1 MDRITT
7 EARSRI
13 MAAVRGKD
21 TTPERVV
28 RSLLHRLGVRF
39 RLHRKDL
46 PGRPDIVLPA
56 RRMAIFVHGC
66 FWHRHAGC
74 KRTTSPASN
83 REYWQAKFRANR
95 ARDRR
100 NEKTLIALGWRV
112 VVLWECETRDLDRLT
127 RTLRALLRC
136 ASSNSSR
143 ASAASGSRRMR

>member
-1 MDRITT
+1 
-7 EARSRI
+7 

-46 PGRPDIVLPA
+46 PGRPDIVLPG
-56 RRMAIFVHGC
+56 RRLAIFVHGC

-74 KRTTSPASN
+74 RRTTSPASN

-100 NEKTLIALGWRV
+100 HEKTLTDLGWRV

-127 RTLRALLRC
+127 QMLRKLLRT
-136 ASSNSSR
+136 ASSSSSR
-143 ASAASGSRRMR
+143 ASAGSGSRRTRGS

>member
-39 RLHRKDL
+39 RLHREDL
-46 PGRPDIVLPA
+46 PGRPDIVLPG
-56 RRMAIFVHGC
+56 RRLAIFVHGC

-74 KRTTSPASN
+74 RRTTSPASN

-95 ARDRR
+95 YRDRR
-100 NEKTLIALGWRV
+100 NVKALIALGWRV
-112 VVLWECETRDLDRLT
+112 VILWECETRDLDRLT
-127 RTLRALLRC
+127 RTLRKHLRS
-136 ASSNSSR
+136 ASSSSSR
-143 ASAASGSRRMR
+143 ASAASGSRPTR